1 MHEFGWAGIRGVSP
15 DLFVSLLG
23 WWEVTIRVGLLFRP
37 LHRTAILLL
46 LLQMPGTHLPLV
58 LLPEVCFTEV
68 PRGLTLEGQYIIKNA
83 VLIGAALVVDDT
95 VGQESAWEATL
106 SGVRSHRGDGPVS
119 WGDDQPHEPLS
130 PVSPRVLTSSF
141 LPSPRCWSSSGT
153 CGCTRS
159 SLFCSRVSVLLF

>member
-83 VLIGAALVVDDT
+83 VLIGAALIVDDT
-95 VGQESAWEATL
+95 VGQEGAWEATL
-106 SGVRSHRGDGPVS
+106 SGVRSHRD
-119 WGDDQPHEPLS
+119 WT
-130 PVSPRVLTSSF
+130 RV
-141 LPSPRCWSSSGT
+141 GT
-153 CGCTRS
+153 D
-159 SLFCSRVSVLLF
+159 L